1 MWSVYLQEVRR
12 SRKDPTQD
20 RPRNGPLFARTRAV
34 RISAKK
40 GTKMGKRFIRTHALL
55 VGSAITF
62 LLAGCI
68 KSQPDYR
75 PFGDGMKA
83 IGICL
88 VVCAAVKALAS

>member
-1 MWSVYLQEVRR
+1 
-12 SRKDPTQD
+12 
-20 RPRNGPLFARTRAV
+20 
-34 RISAKK
+34 
-40 GTKMGKRFIRTHALL
+40 MGKRFIRTHVLL

-62 LLAGCI
+62 LLAGCL

-88 VVCAAVKALAS
+88 VVCAVVKALVSLIGSENGSRRRERRSARRKKAPEGR